1 MPSVLCSQPRSTR
14 NLTVQERSGSVVM
27 RNSVIFLAVMVVI
40 ASSTLAGAQSA
51 TDATNSDR
59 KVASRVSPVYPEL
72 AKKMHIHG
80 VVKVEVIVRP
90 NGSVKSTRVLGGN
103 PVLVDA
109 AQDAVG
115 RWKFETAQGETTQV
129 VQVSF
134 EGQ

>member
-1 MPSVLCSQPRSTR
+1 MRKTVL
-14 NLTVQERSGSVVM
+14 L
-27 RNSVIFLAVMVVI
+27 LAVIALMV
-40 ASSTLAGAQSA
+40 STSLAGAQNTTA
-51 TDATNSDR
+51 TTASDR

-115 RWKFETAQGETTQV
+115 KWKFESAQGETTEV